1 MIPSSVMLKLRKH
14 KYLENEFI
22 YSLKIDECKYQYQ
35 VFEKVFGTIAEAH
48 NMYWKDIFH
57 ASHRS
62 LEKYTLLCVST
73 ILIDKLLRTEF
84 HLTVTSREL
93 LLGTKLNEIVR
104 DYYKFI

>member
-22 YSLKIDECKYQYQ
+22 YSLNIDECKYQYE
-35 VFEKVFGTIAEAH
+35 VFEKVFMTIAEAN
-48 NMYWKDIFH
+48 NMYWKDIYQ

-62 LEKYTLLCVST
+62 TEKYTLLCVST
-73 ILIDKLLRTEF
+73 ILIDKLLRLEF
-84 HLTVTSREL
+84 HLSVTSREL
-93 LLGTKLNEIVR
+93 LLGVRLNEIVR